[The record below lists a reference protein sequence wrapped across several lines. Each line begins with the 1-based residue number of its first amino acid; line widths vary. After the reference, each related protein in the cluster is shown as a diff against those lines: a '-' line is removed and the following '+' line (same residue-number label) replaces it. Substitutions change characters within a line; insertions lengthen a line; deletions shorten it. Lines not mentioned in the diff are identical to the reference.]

1 MGDEEEYEND
11 LIARYEHGEFFSQD
25 SIKHE
30 GPEYHTTLG
39 RPVYGGGGITPDY
52 FIAEDTTGMTSYYKQ
67 AAMTGLIMQFAY
79 TYTDDNR
86 LKLNNFK
93 EMMELSDYLVQQNTV
108 DKFATYANTHGL
120 QRRNLMIR
128 KSHNLLERY
137 INSRIIYNML
147 DEQALTEYLN
157 LDDKAVLKAVELFR
171 TGNAWPKKPVKNDK
185 AGAKK

>member
-1 MGDEEEYEND
+1 
-11 LIARYEHGEFFSQD
+11 
-25 SIKHE
+25 
-30 GPEYHTTLG
+30 
-39 RPVYGGGGITPDY
+39 
-52 FIAEDTTGMTSYYKQ
+52 
-67 AAMTGLIMQFAY
+67 
-79 TYTDDNR
+79 
-86 LKLNNFK
+86 
-93 EMMELSDYLVQQNTV
+93 MELSDYLVQQNTV